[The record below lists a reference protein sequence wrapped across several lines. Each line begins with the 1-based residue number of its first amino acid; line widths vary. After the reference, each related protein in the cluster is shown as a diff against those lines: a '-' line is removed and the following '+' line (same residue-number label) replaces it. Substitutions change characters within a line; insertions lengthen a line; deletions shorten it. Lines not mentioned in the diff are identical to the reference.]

1 MFYTARVRQK
11 AQSKD
16 FSTTTAVTVGHDFSH
31 DLRKSKE
38 VQSIAWNL
46 RVCNERYI
54 APEVLKL
61 TPQGRHGHACDH
73 SGENSPPRTDI
84 CIS

>member
-38 VQSIAWNL
+38 VAIYRLELAD
-46 RVCNERYI
+46 V
-54 APEVLKL
+54 
-61 TPQGRHGHACDH
+61 
-73 SGENSPPRTDI
+73 
-84 CIS
+84 